1 MYQMVGIV
9 LSVRDHVGAKT
20 RRHPVV
26 RPIEAGRALCHQV
39 AQRWLQPGDGADVAD
54 AAEDDQCAGFGQ
66 RGDELV
72 QPSLEHANADSVD
85 HIVGAD
91 RDQEDVGIEGDGR
104 PQLVAKQI
112 VGA

>member
-1 MYQMVGIV
+1 M
-9 LSVRDHVGAKT
+9 GAKT
-20 RRHPVV
+20 RSHPVV

-39 AQRWLQPGDGADVAD
+39 AQRWLQSGNGADVAD

-91 RDQEDVGIEGDGR
+91 
-104 PQLVAKQI
+104 
-112 VGA
+112 